1 MNTFIIITVIIV
13 AVFFIVKIH
22 RSAAKFDKILHGETK
37 LRDYENEHFIESEV
51 NRVLL
56 LIPYIDENGCL
67 PENVKKVY
75 ISDRAKEIIDDK
87 VTKTL
92 YSVLN
97 QRAEEDGITDT
108 RIIVHAYADIG
119 RAISKA
125 LRLIYL

>member
-67 PENVKKVY
+67 PENVKRVS

-108 RIIVHAYADIG
+108 TIIVHAYADIG

>member
-56 LIPYIDENGCL
+56 LIPL
-67 PENVKKVY
+67 
-75 ISDRAKEIIDDK
+75 
-87 VTKTL
+87 
-92 YSVLN
+92 
-97 QRAEEDGITDT
+97 DG
-108 RIIVHAYADIG
+108 H
-119 RAISKA
+119 
-125 LRLIYL
+125 

>member
-67 PENVKKVY
+67 PENVKRVP

-108 RIIVHAYADIG
+108 TIIVHAYANIG